1 MYIIQI
7 TKYSFNLIMNH
18 NKSGSM
24 IQKVI
29 IRQFYMILFAFY
41 LLRYKNFTNMIIGYI
56 IMLFFL

>member
-1 MYIIQI
+1 
-7 TKYSFNLIMNH
+7 MNH

-29 IRQFYMILFAFY
+29 IRQFYMILLAFY

-56 IMLFFL
+56 VMLFFL